1 MVIGKPL
8 LQVLPSFGKRIE
20 TYAAV
25 VDNNCPVVFEHYFDD
40 TDRWFAINAYPVEKE
55 RFAVLFSVITARK
68 KAEGKIKER

>member
-1 MVIGKPL
+1 MIGKPL

-25 VDNNCPVVFEHYFDD
+25 VDNQRLVISEQYFKD
-40 TDRWFAINAYPVEKE
+40 TARWFAIKTYSVEKE
-55 RFAVLFSVITARK
+55 RFAVLFSHITARK